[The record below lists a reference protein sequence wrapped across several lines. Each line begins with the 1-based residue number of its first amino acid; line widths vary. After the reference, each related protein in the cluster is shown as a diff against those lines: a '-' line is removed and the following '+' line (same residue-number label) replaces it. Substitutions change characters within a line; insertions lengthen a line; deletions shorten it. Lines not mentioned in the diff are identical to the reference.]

1 MSQDGINFCQHFG
14 IFYATKGGPC
24 MLTSSLYPIHS
35 RASRM
40 PHIALHHAWSFL
52 ASSHQPFSFDLE
64 ELRVH
69 LSMTNFCTATVF
81 LTSHVLLA
89 TLPIQHGSSE
99 PNMRL
104 SGVRRMAKLS
114 SSAPT
119 MRKSRACIHVAFN
132 NFAFV
137 SLYTRHFQTSVE
149 PAGRYQSIIVDSK
162 HIQDADA
169 SHLLACASYYTI
181 DEYFYPLCVLRIE
194 QVAAGRGLKLMMEVM
209 TMLVK
214 QKSKKKQHSS
224 KEKNANRK
232 GKERP
237 FPCFIPVLHVLQC

>member
-1 MSQDGINFCQHFG
+1 MSQDGLNFCQHFG
-14 IFYATKGGPC
+14 IFCATKGGPC
-24 MLTSSLYPIHS
+24 FVPVSHPFS

-40 PHIALHHAWSFL
+40 PPQHCIMHSPFQ
-52 ASSHQPFSFDLE
+52 HQPFSFDLE

-119 MRKSRACIHVAFN
+119 MRKSRACMLPSTILLSSLSTHVIFRP
-132 NFAFV
+132 V
-137 SLYTRHFQTSVE
+137 SNR
-149 PAGRYQSIIVDSK
+149 PAGINQSQSI
-162 HIQDADA
+162 A
-169 SHLLACASYYTI
+169 SIYRTTMHLIYW
-181 DEYFYPLCVLRIE
+181 
-194 QVAAGRGLKLMMEVM
+194 
-209 TMLVK
+209 
-214 QKSKKKQHSS
+214 
-224 KEKNANRK
+224 
-232 GKERP
+232 
-237 FPCFIPVLHVLQC
+237 PVLATTRLSTSTHCVCYVLNKWRPAEA

>member
-1 MSQDGINFCQHFG
+1 MALISASILASFVQQKAVH
-14 IFYATKGGPC
+14 A
-24 MLTSSLYPIHS
+24 SSLYPIHS

-119 MRKSRACIHVAFN
+119 MRKSRACMLPSTILLSSLSTHIIFRS
-132 NFAFV
+132 V
-137 SLYTRHFQTSVE
+137 SNR
-149 PAGRYQSIIVDSK
+149 PAGIN
-162 HIQDADA
+162 
-169 SHLLACASYYTI
+169 
-181 DEYFYPLCVLRIE
+181 
-194 QVAAGRGLKLMMEVM
+194 
-209 TMLVK
+209 
-214 QKSKKKQHSS
+214 HS
-224 KEKNANRK
+224 
-232 GKERP
+232 
-237 FPCFIPVLHVLQC
+237 